1 MTFIVYKCLKVRKW
15 TKKSKFYTEKVKIN
29 NFTLP
34 FKGKKGNFREFLEI
48 LSKTR
53 KIDEKMKNINKIA

>member
-1 MTFIVYKCLKVRKW
+1 MNE
-15 TKKSKFYTEKVKIN
+15 KSKFYTEKVKIN
-29 NFTLP
+29 NFALS